1 MMCVLSCRRAV
12 SLCLCFFF
20 HQKTAYEI
28 RMSDW
33 NSDVCSSDLR
43 TGSKQAGPTSPGPW
57 LRKRSLAAPLF
68 AVRNFSGGIA
78 HDQVG
83 DSLSC
88 VRTTGDTYWRQGS
101 ELRATIVLT

>member
-1 MMCVLSCRRAV
+1 MKKRSRAGDALCPALPPAALLRARRFRFGSRTHCEPA
-12 SLCLCFFF
+12 
-20 HQKTAYEI
+20 AG
-28 RMSDW
+28 
-33 NSDVCSSDLR
+33 R
-43 TGSKQAGPTSPGPW
+43 TGAKQAGPTSPGPW

-78 HDQVG
+78 HDRVG